1 MNEKRMLFE
10 IIERN
15 NQLIE
20 IIKALIIDNLEK
32 EVLRNEEEKY
42 FIARINMGRIR
53 SIEKRRTF

>member
-1 MNEKRMLFE
+1 MLFE